1 MAANMTDWS
10 KFLSPSS
17 SFPPDVIFRVKEEV
31 TTDGRSEVRTAIFRA
46 HKLILAGVSDV
57 FCAQFS
63 NSTHQEE
70 LEVEASFDGFH
81 EFMSLIYKSCYRSQN
96 PSLDTLNLINKFQV
110 SAARNRW
117 IEMVQERLDGL
128 DSSTIS
134 EENVLEV
141 AAVAGRYG
149 EVDTFQGKAKDLTRR
164 CANFLDKQLKT
175 KNDVG
180 WFIAK
185 EKEKRPDIDSHLL
198 VGLISATA
206 KCPTCGAKAGSAKA
220 VNDCMVGHCGRM
232 QIFVKNLH
240 GRTLTLEV
248 EPHETVLEIKGKIE
262 EKDGMPP
269 YRQRLIWCGKQL
281 EDERTLSDYG
291 IQKESTLHL
300 CLRWNFGIKIFVKT
314 FANRGKTFTLT
325 VDPSDTIETVKIK
338 IQEKEGVS
346 ASQQRLVWGAKQL
359 EDGRT
364 VYDYNIKN
372 NSTLYLVL
380 RAHYC
385 SNSGDSC
392 FGGTKQL

>member
-1 MAANMTDWS
+1 MAANSTDWS

-17 SFPPDVIFRVKEEV
+17 TFPPDVTFRVKETV
-31 TTDGRSEVRTAIFRA
+31 VVDDRREVRTAIFKA

-63 NSTHQEE
+63 NAEHQEE
-70 LEVEASFDGFH
+70 IEVETSFVGFH
-81 EFMSLIYKSCYRSQN
+81 EFLSLIYKNTYLNAS

-110 SAARNRW
+110 SAARSRW
-117 IEMVQERLDGL
+117 VEMVQEKLDIL
-128 DSSTIS
+128 DNTTIS

-141 AAVAGRYG
+141 AKIADKYK
-149 EVDTFQGKAKDLTRR
+149 EVENFKKRSKDLTRR
-164 CANFLDKQLKT
+164 CASLLDKHLKT
-175 KNDVG
+175 KNDVA
-180 WFIAK
+180 WFVAK
-185 EKEKRPDIDSHLL
+185 EKKKHEDIDCQLL
-198 VGLISATA
+198 MGLIGVTA
-206 KCPTCGAKAGSAKA
+206 KCPTCGAKACSAKA

-248 EPHETVLEIKGKIE
+248 EPHDSVEEIKTKIE

-281 EDERTLSDYG
+281 EDERCLADYG

-300 CLRWNFGIKIFVKT
+300 CLRWNFGIKIFIKT

-325 VDPSDTIETVKIK
+325 VDPTDTIESVKVK
-338 IQEKEGVS
+338 IQEKEGAP

-359 EDGRT
+359 EGGKT

-380 RAHYC
+380 R
-385 SNSGDSC
+385 SNNYSAE
-392 FGGTKQL
+392 